1 MIYIAYKMNPHKWSK
16 GFDKFWSWDIGTF
29 WAKKITQE
37 EKIKFIKIFKLYQV
51 FLWQNLSI
59 LPSCVHTKSLTY

>member
-29 WAKKITQE
+29 WAKKTTQE

-51 FLWQNLSI
+51 LMRNLLPQNI
-59 LPSCVHTKSLTY
+59 LIAPIRY